1 MRGQRIC
8 VLLVQARDLLIALV
22 MKHLRGSD
30 IHFSEEQIVETLRE
44 VLVNGLRSMYGTQPS
59 LDFLNALTESAQIL
73 NTQPTALAALV
84 DAHREPASDSS
95 AVLSG
100 RAATGE
106 GIGEALNS

>member
-1 MRGQRIC
+1 MRFTSPGTRSSDSPSYE
-8 VLLVQARDLLIALV
+8 APA
-22 MKHLRGSD
+22 GS
-30 IHFSEEQIVETLRE
+30 ISISRREQIVETLRE